1 MQINEN
7 QKKYKQHQSK
17 SMKIKNQRQSMML
30 LLRFFI
36 WSDVKDTV
44 SPEASHS
51 REPASAP
58 QWYTSRVPPSQGQ
71 VGLYGS
77 GGSGP
82 SVVFTSLRWGGLWGY
97 GAYRFWL

>member
-1 MQINEN
+1 MGGEGRGEGPTEVGV
-7 QKKYKQHQSK
+7 
-17 SMKIKNQRQSMML
+17 M
-30 LLRFFI
+30 
-36 WSDVKDTV
+36 KDTV
-44 SPEASHS
+44 GPEASHS

-58 QWYTSRVPPSQGQ
+58 KWYTSRVPPSQGQ

-97 GAYRFWL
+97 GAYRFCCPWMSFIRFAGP